1 MSNEIA
7 SQVKDLIAEKFGTA
21 PEKVVDSANF
31 IEDLGADS
39 LDTAELVM
47 TLEDKFDI
55 TIPDEDANKIQTVK
69 DAVDYIVSKK

>member
-7 SQVKDLIAEKFGTA
+7 SQVKDIIAEKFGTA
-21 PEKVVDSANF
+21 QEKVVDSANF

-55 TIPDEDANKIQTVK
+55 TIPDEDATKIQTVK